1 MKFKF
6 LEVFKRCFNWFKTFN
21 KPMRNRPHF
30 MSRNAWS
37 YARLGKPT
45 PAMQL
50 YVMWSR

>member
-6 LEVFKRCFNWFKTFN
+6 LGVFKRIFNWFKRPQKN
-21 KPMRNRPHF
+21 MKNRPHF